1 MGVGYQVSALHRL
14 VRLET
19 RELDT
24 RSVERGENPVLDAI
38 SDASGRDVR
47 VAKGPLRTRSPTID
61 SVVAWRQRIASKYR
75 EQLDEELTWNERSDF
90 ESSEDVGTHDDLL
103 LHFVAA
109 VMDLRGQA
117 GLRSMIHEGQPTSD
131 EIDAVFADV
140 ERRGFSGRFPQ
151 LLLGAYSWLPFSR
164 NLMIEEPDWGGS
176 LERYGSVPRL
186 LDEITEIRAGIVA
199 ADPSVKQTVESDES
213 KSSLAAAWWTSATVL
228 RLAIIAAHRHLPL
241 WTTG

>member
-75 EQLDEELTWNERSDF
+75 EQLDEELTWNERSAMDRSPACWMRSPRF
-90 ESSEDVGTHDDLL
+90 VLGSLQRTRRSSRPSSRTNRR
-103 LHFVAA
+103 AA
-109 VMDLRGQA
+109 LRPLG
-117 GLRSMIHEGQPTSD
+117 GLRLRFCVSRPLRRTDTS
-131 EIDAVFADV
+131 
-140 ERRGFSGRFPQ
+140 RFGLQ
-151 LLLGAYSWLPFSR
+151 AS
-164 NLMIEEPDWGGS
+164 
-176 LERYGSVPRL
+176 
-186 LDEITEIRAGIVA
+186 
-199 ADPSVKQTVESDES
+199 Q
-213 KSSLAAAWWTSATVL
+213 
-228 RLAIIAAHRHLPL
+228 
-241 WTTG
+241 

>member
-61 SVVAWRQRIASKYR
+61 SV
-75 EQLDEELTWNERSDF
+75 
-90 ESSEDVGTHDDLL
+90 LL
-103 LHFVAA
+103 
-109 VMDLRGQA
+109 
-117 GLRSMIHEGQPTSD
+117 
-131 EIDAVFADV
+131 
-140 ERRGFSGRFPQ
+140 
-151 LLLGAYSWLPFSR
+151 
-164 NLMIEEPDWGGS
+164 
-176 LERYGSVPRL
+176 
-186 LDEITEIRAGIVA
+186 
-199 ADPSVKQTVESDES
+199 DPSVKQTVESDES